1 MLTTE
6 PITGVI
12 LAGGRGRRMGG
23 LDKGLQDLHGRP
35 MVQWVINRL
44 APQVTH
50 LLINANR
57 NLERYA
63 EFGYPVFSDEMP
75 DYAGP
80 LAGIQMALTHAT
92 TPLVAIVPCD
102 SPWLPADLVTRL
114 LKVLQKSAADLAVA
128 HTATRI
134 QPVFCLAR
142 RTLLPQLTDYL
153 ATGGRKV
160 ELWHNMLNVCAVV
173 FDEADEG
180 NGAFS
185 NINTAEDLLRHQ

>member
-1 MLTTE
+1 MLNTE
-6 PITGVI
+6 PIIGVI

-23 LDKGLQDLHGRP
+23 VDKGLQDLYGRP
-35 MVQWVINRL
+35 MVQWVIDRL

-63 EFGYPVFSDEMP
+63 EFGYPVFPDKMP
-75 DYAGP
+75 DYSGP

-92 TPLVAIVPCD
+92 TPLVATVPCD
-102 SPWLPADLVTRL
+102 SPWLPADLVARL
-114 LKVLQKSAADLAVA
+114 FNALQKSAADLAVA
-128 HTATRI
+128 RTPTRI

-153 ATGGRKV
+153 AAGGRKV
-160 ELWHNMLNVCAVV
+160 EDWHAMLKVCPVA
-173 FDEADEG
+173 FDEADE
-180 NGAFS
+180 AFS
-185 NINTAEDLLRHQ
+185 NLNTAEDLTRAR

>member
-23 LDKGLQDLHGRP
+23 VDKGLQDLHGRP

-92 TPLVAIVPCD
+92 TPLVATVPCD
-102 SPWLPADLVTRL
+102 SPWLPADLVARL
-114 LKVLQKSAADLAVA
+114 FNALQKSAADLAVA

-142 RTLLPQLTDYL
+142 RALLPQLTDYL
-153 ATGGRKV
+153 ATGRRKV
-160 ELWHNMLNVCAVV
+160 ELWHNMLNVCTVI
-173 FDEADEG
+173 FDEADEV
-180 NGAFS
+180 NRAFS
-185 NINTAEDLLRHQ
+185 NINTTEDLLRHR